1 MPTVCY
7 RGQQKAGFNAGR
19 LGFFEWGV
27 PKMVSQEWLDERR
40 NIINSDFIIEGDM
53 FNVPG
58 MVPAGAKET
67 VDEGNDGI
75 PDAGWVKRDI
85 SAWLE
90 SQGESVKAG
99 ATKRSLLKRV
109 EEIMNTDPV
118 GEPEPQTE

>member
-1 MPTVCY
+1 
-7 RGQQKAGFNAGR
+7 
-19 LGFFEWGV
+19 
-27 PKMVSQEWLDERR
+27 
-40 NIINSDFIIEGDM
+40 M